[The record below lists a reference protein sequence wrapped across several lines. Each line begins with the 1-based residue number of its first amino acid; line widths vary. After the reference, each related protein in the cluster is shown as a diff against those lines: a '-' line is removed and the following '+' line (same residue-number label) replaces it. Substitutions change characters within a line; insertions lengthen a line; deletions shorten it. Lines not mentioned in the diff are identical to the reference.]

1 MAVICPATAGMT
13 LRLLALLANV
23 VAAKGVVHSAPVS
36 RGVTGGKPN
45 RIAYCVVMKAS
56 SGGAEALNQL
66 AIAGQGV
73 PGWTVL
79 GIGYRLQQGP
89 FGSHAYPQLASVGR
103 GGTIKASNRASGE
116 VNEGYYV
123 APPLPCLVPPHASCD
138 PQRGRYDF
146 HLSLEKGDI
155 LISEIREPHG
165 VKAETNMRIVVT
177 IAPPI

>member
-1 MAVICPATAGMT
+1 MKAMSASSA
-13 LRLLALLANV
+13 LRLVALLAAV
-23 VAAKGVVHSAPVS
+23 VATTGGSALPVS
-36 RGVTGGKPN
+36 RGDIDGKPN
-45 RIAYCVVMKAS
+45 RVAYCVVMKAS

-116 VNEGYYV
+116 VRNEILRSH
-123 APPLPCLVPPHASCD
+123 ARLTSPRLASPRLASPPPEPAGQPP
-138 PQRGRYDF
+138 
-146 HLSLEKGDI
+146 
-155 LISEIREPHG
+155 
-165 VKAETNMRIVVT
+165 
-177 IAPPI
+177 

>member
-1 MAVICPATAGMT
+1 MAVPDHICPATAGMT
-13 LRLLALLANV
+13 LRLLVLLANV
-23 VAAKGVVHSAPVS
+23 VAAKGVHSAPVS

-123 APPLPCLVPPHASCD
+123 APPLPRRRAALPCPASVMLHANPSEAATTSTF
-138 PQRGRYDF
+138 RSRRA
-146 HLSLEKGDI
+146 
-155 LISEIREPHG
+155 IS
-165 VKAETNMRIVVT
+165 
-177 IAPPI
+177 